1 MKVQWGYLIVKDRKI
16 SFMKKSPLW
25 MRFFSMSLLLMSVVI
40 LIMAMMSII
49 QMRNKENGI
58 IQSNISNSIYYM
70 DKNLNNT
77 LSRIS
82 YQLSNQQTASKF
94 YSIKHSAGDYRS
106 KMREA
111 VAAICNENSEIFAVF
126 YSDND
131 GNCYSAGEIFGSI
144 NSQINTMNVYK
155 SKESYTQSDGI
166 WCYAQAGRRHSSLIW
181 CKDII
186 YLDDNYNQI
195 ELGTILLYLDIKRLS
210 SEFFYD
216 NMQTSTVVC
225 DSDGVIVISQEED
238 LISKTFSNVFKTIDG
253 DIVNKGKKSYL
264 YKKETSSINGW
275 EIISYIDMNMT
286 GRNAARTMTS
296 SIFVAF
302 LGLLAVVAISFVLS
316 KRIGKPVEELLRY
329 IRINHNGDIT
339 QTPESDADAGDIE
352 KIRRAFEEMSHE
364 LRNNIESNYKMNLR
378 LQEITIKAYESQMN
392 PHFLF
397 NTLYMIQMMNVLGEK
412 ENVTTITNYLGKLLR
427 FNLDTRNEV
436 KIAEEI
442 ENVKNYLKIMEL
454 RFKGR
459 FNYKIMIP
467 PELMECYT
475 VKFMLQPLIENSV
488 SHGFVHKKDMCE
500 IVIMGQRIGNDIAIV
515 VKDNG
520 QGIEPEHLEKLNAKL
535 KGEESDVGGIGV
547 VNVHE
552 RIKLLYGKEYG
563 IDIFSDYEKNTIV
576 LVHIPISKTPK
587 TEVVKLV

>member
-1 MKVQWGYLIVKDRKI
+1 
-16 SFMKKSPLW
+16 
-25 MRFFSMSLLLMSVVI
+25 MSLLLMFVVI

-82 YQLSNQQTASKF
+82 HQLSSQQMASKF
-94 YSIKHSAGDYRS
+94 YSIKNSGGDYRS

-111 VAAICNENSEIFAVF
+111 IAAICNESPETFAVF

-131 GNCYSAGEIFGSI
+131 ENCYSAGEIFGSI
-144 NSQINTMNVYK
+144 SSQISTINDCKAKNTF
-155 SKESYTQSDGI
+155 TRSDGI
-166 WCYAQAGRRHSSLIW
+166 WCYSQAGRRHSSLIW

-186 YLDDNYNQI
+186 YLDDNYNQV
-195 ELGTILLYLDIKRLS
+195 ELGTILLYLDVKRLS
-210 SEFFYD
+210 SDFFYD
-216 NMQTSTVVC
+216 NIDTSTVVC
-225 DSDGVIVISQEED
+225 DSNGVVVISQNEE
-238 LISKTFSNVFKTIDG
+238 LISKKFSDVFKTIDEDVLTIDG
-253 DIVNKGKKSYL
+253 GSYL
-264 YKKETSSINGW
+264 YQREASSINGW
-275 EIISYIDMNMT
+275 EIISYIDLNMT
-286 GRNAARTMTS
+286 GRNVAKTMTS

-302 LGLLAVVAISFVLS
+302 LGLLAVVVISYVLS
-316 KRIGKPVEELLRY
+316 KRLGKPVEELLRY
-329 IRINHNGDIT
+329 IRINRDGDIT
-339 QTPESDADAGDIE
+339 EMADADADTGDIE
-352 KIRRAFEEMSHE
+352 KIRRAFEGMSHE

-378 LQEITIKAYESQMN
+378 LHEITIKAYESQMN

-412 ENVTTITNYLGKLLR
+412 ENITTITNHLGKLLR
-427 FNLDTRNEV
+427 FNLDNRNEV
-436 KIAEEI
+436 KLAEEI

-459 FNYKIMIP
+459 FNYKIIIP

-500 IVIMGQRIGNDIAIV
+500 IVIMGQRIGDDIAII

-520 QGIEPEHLEKLNAKL
+520 QGIEPENLEKLNIKL
-535 KGEESDVGGIGV
+535 KGENSDVKGIGI

-576 LVHIPISKTPK
+576 LVHIPVSKSPK
-587 TEVVKLV
+587 TEVADDVQISGS